1 STSSTSPNIFST
13 FKRAGSVMTPVPLMA
28 ATDQNYRNQKGLDIV
43 FGVSCVLMLVGVV
56 WMFWQDY
63 SREFK
68 VEQRDFRDVEAA
80 VAERQMLQ
88 LVPDQKQ
95 MEEIEEAEDFLR
107 MARQERDQAAQKLSK
122 DLKEALTVRTKRAA
136 DAQGVKADYDSV
148 VSLYNIAV
156 EERDA
161 EEPGSTR
168 YKTLSSR
175 ADATL
180 KRLNDLKAKLNKAN
194 EELEAANQA
203 YEAVKA
209 RKKGLEDAVS
219 KNEDILKKKTAD
231 FDRFAK
237 LAHQKEWKFGDTLR
251 SLPVLDAFS
260 SPTRIQQYT
269 LSDLP
274 IDYNFKYVTRYDRC
288 TTCHLGFD
296 RPPYAK
302 ANLRALGQEPSEQ
315 LMAWLDQESA
325 RIASAKAPEDLEQ
338 TGRPMPE
345 ELTGQ
350 PLAGEIV
357 RVRN

>member
-1 STSSTSPNIFST
+1 
-13 FKRAGSVMTPVPLMA
+13 MA

-95 MEEIEEAEDFLR
+95 MEDIEEAERYLR
-107 MARQERDQAAQKLSK
+107 EARKERDQKAQQLSA
-122 DLKEALTVRTKRAA
+122 DLKKALTDRTKAA
-136 DAQGVKADYDSV
+136 AKAQEVKAEYDSV

-161 EEPGSTR
+161 EKPGSTR

-175 ADATL
+175 ANATL

-219 KNEDILKKKTAD
+219 KNEDIL
-231 FDRFAK
+231 
-237 LAHQKEWKFGDTLR
+237 
-251 SLPVLDAFS
+251 
-260 SPTRIQQYT
+260 
-269 LSDLP
+269 
-274 IDYNFKYVTRYDRC
+274 
-288 TTCHLGFD
+288 
-296 RPPYAK
+296 
-302 ANLRALGQEPSEQ
+302 
-315 LMAWLDQESA
+315 
-325 RIASAKAPEDLEQ
+325 
-338 TGRPMPE
+338 
-345 ELTGQ
+345 
-350 PLAGEIV
+350 
-357 RVRN
+357 

>member
-1 STSSTSPNIFST
+1 
-13 FKRAGSVMTPVPLMA
+13 MA
-28 ATDQNYRNQKGLDIV
+28 ATDQNYRSQKGLDIV

-95 MEEIEEAEDFLR
+95 MEEIEEAETYLR
-107 MARQERDQAAQKLSK
+107 EARKDRDQAAQKLSK
-122 DLKEALTVRTKRAA
+122 DLKEALTVRTKRSA

-161 EEPGSTR
+161 EAPKTSDEPESSR
-168 YKTLSSR
+168 YKTLTKR
-175 ADATL
+175 AVATKQDL
-180 KRLNDLKAKLNKAN
+180 DRLKAKLDAAN
-194 EELEAANQA
+194 QELEAANQT

-350 PLAGEIV
+350 PLAGEIGRASCRE
-357 RVRN
+357 RV